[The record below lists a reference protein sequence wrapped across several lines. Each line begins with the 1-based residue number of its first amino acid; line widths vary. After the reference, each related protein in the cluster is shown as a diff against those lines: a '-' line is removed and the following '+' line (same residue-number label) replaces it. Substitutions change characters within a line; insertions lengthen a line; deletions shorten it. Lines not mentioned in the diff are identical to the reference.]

1 MEVSEAYLSSSINE
15 NTFEWNVLKGY
26 LQGQSKTVKD
36 MLRECCSKLDSGQ
49 YHCSDLRI
57 TSGVVTCRRC
67 ALRPMK
73 ELVYL
78 YRSDI
83 PTSDLPGTAV
93 YSIMFRVVLLANID
107 ISFIHVL

>member
-1 MEVSEAYLSSSINE
+1 
-15 NTFEWNVLKGY
+15 
-26 LQGQSKTVKD
+26 
-36 MLRECCSKLDSGQ
+36 
-49 YHCSDLRI
+49 
-57 TSGVVTCRRC
+57 
-67 ALRPMK
+67 MK

-93 YSIMFRVVLLANID
+93 YSIMFYRVVLLANID